1 MRTTTNTIV
10 TLALLISATFGAA
23 SNAAAQQQVNI
34 KTLFWMLPADA
45 FPDYVPQDDKE
56 GKESHISVCDYRNG
70 YLALGGGEFI
80 WEMCYW
86 NLKDGR
92 KLVAVNQNFE
102 TGPDLRFF
110 YYENGKLR
118 EDTDYNI
125 WENISIQL
133 EDFIDVSQL
142 KPGIIAEVREN
153 VEGLKYTFYYQ
164 LPQKGTFLKVLID
177 HEALMED
184 FETVSYE
191 ACKELT
197 IKWVNEKWIK

>member
-1 MRTTTNTIV
+1 MRTTTNTII
-10 TLALLISATFGAA
+10 TLALLIAAMSGPA

-45 FPDYVPQDDKE
+45 FPEYVPQDDKE

-70 YLALGGGEFI
+70 YLELGGGQFI

-92 KLVAVNQNFE
+92 KLVAVNRNYE
-102 TGPDLRFF
+102 TGPELRFF

-118 EDTDYNI
+118 EDADYNI
-125 WENISIQL
+125 WENIFIKL
-133 EDFIDVSQL
+133 EDFIDLSLL
-142 KPGIIAEVREN
+142 KPDIVEELRKN
-153 VEGLKYTFYYQ
+153 VESLKYMFYYQ
-164 LPQKGTFLKVLID
+164 LPQKGTSLKILID
-177 HEALMED
+177 RESLIED
-184 FETVSYE
+184 FETIPYE

-197 IKWVNEKWIK
+197 IRWVIEKWIK